1 VLGVVALVAVIVILA
16 AATSGDDG
24 SGDGSSDD
32 GDTDGTA
39 PSGYTAEVEAAF
51 VGSCSPSGGEA
62 TCQCA
67 WDAIVEQIPF
77 EDFAAMDQQIREDP
91 SLATDPEALATNFPE
106 LQEIMTDC
114 VGAT

>member
-1 VLGVVALVAVIVILA
+1 VILA
-16 AATSGDDG
+16 AATSGGGDESGNGSSDET
-24 SGDGSSDD
+24 SGDG
-32 GDTDGTA
+32 TT
-39 PSGYTAEVEAAF
+39 PSGYTDEVEAEF
-51 VGSCSPSGGEA
+51 VGACSASGGEA

-91 SLATDPEALATNFPE
+91 TLATDPDALATNFPE
-106 LQEIMTDC
+106 LQEIMTGC